1 MRERPSYG
9 RRTFPVR
16 AWWISGSAAVTVA
29 LPSGRI
35 ARHAEHR
42 ATATAQRLG
51 NLPLVGGTDA
61 DPRLSMRNVVALT
74 FCACMAACK
83 SSSAPDDY
91 NKTLYQA
98 QIRTTLDAALDC
110 ERGYVRAHMQSPAT
124 ITEISDATIAACDQ
138 AISAAVQAYMSD
150 VVVRLEDSLTASQ
163 VEHERARA
171 RADIIKKLRGDA
183 MQLLVGRTPGRKPP

>member
-1 MRERPSYG
+1 MRPWWTG
-9 RRTFPVR
+9 R
-16 AWWISGSAAVTVA
+16 SAAVTVA

-42 ATATAQRLG
+42 AAATAQRLG

-61 DPRLSMRNVVALT
+61 DPRLAMRNVVALT
-74 FCACMAACK
+74 FFACMAACR
-83 SSSAPDDY
+83 SSSTPDDY
-91 NKTLYQA
+91 DKAVYQA
-98 QIRTTLDAALDC
+98 QIRTTLDAAFAC
-110 ERGYVRAHMQSPAT
+110 ERGYVRAHVQSPAT

-150 VVVRLEDSLTASQ
+150 VVVRREDSLTASQ

-171 RADIIKKLRGDA
+171 RADVIQKLRGDA
-183 MQLLVGRTPGRKPP
+183 MQLLVEGRTPGRKPP